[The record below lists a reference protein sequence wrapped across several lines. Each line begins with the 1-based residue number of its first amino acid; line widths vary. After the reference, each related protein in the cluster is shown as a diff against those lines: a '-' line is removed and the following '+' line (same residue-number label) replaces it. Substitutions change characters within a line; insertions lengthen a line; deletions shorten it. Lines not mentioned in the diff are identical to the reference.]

1 MKHGIKLRKL
11 QRTPSHRAAL
21 LRNLVSALLHH
32 EVIKTTVPKAKEA
45 ARLAEKIISH
55 GKRGT
60 DPARRAAQAFLF
72 PGHHY
77 TPVSPY
83 EQPVA
88 PTRAPGYDLET
99 SDPETFQASTSL
111 LPKVFGTLAE
121 RYAERPGG
129 YTRITKFGRRPGDYA
144 PVALVSLVDGPR
156 DIKFELT
163 ARAAARESA
172 VLANYKGRDALPDGF
187 DTSKLRERTAQSV
200 NKVLKYRGDKG
211 KQEFAALAKEFSD
224 KLVVESA
231 AVGHRRSTK
240 ETEFHFN
247 KPSLTAPLQGRRVL
261 AGERFPGISVRNT
274 GLGLARGALAR
285 HSGKRNTEA
294 LFVSERRGDKAPV
307 AEVD

>member
-45 ARLAEKIISH
+45 ARQAEKIISL

-60 DPARRAAQAFLF
+60 DPSRRAAQAFLF

-77 TPVSPY
+77 TPVSPDK
-83 EQPVA
+83 QPVP

-99 SDPETFQASTSL
+99 SDPEAFEPSTSL
-111 LPKVFGTLAE
+111 MPKLFGTLAE
-121 RYAERPGG
+121 RYADRPGG

-163 ARAAARESA
+163 ARAAAR
-172 VLANYKGRDALPDGF
+172 DF
-187 DTSKLRERTAQSV
+187 DTSKLRDRTAQAV
-200 NKVLKYRGDKG
+200 DKVLKYRGEEG
-211 KQEFAALAKEFSD
+211 KQEFVKLAQEFSVSWAREAGYGRPCSGG
-224 KLVVESA
+224 LARGSPRPP
-231 AVGHRRSTK
+231 HSHPR
-240 ETEFHFN
+240 
-247 KPSLTAPLQGRRVL
+247 SLTAPLKGRRVL
-261 AGERFPGISVRNT
+261 AGERYPGMSVANT
-274 GLGLARGALAR
+274 GLGLARGALGRRA
-285 HSGKRNTEA
+285 GKRSTKP
-294 LFVSERRGDKAPV
+294 LFVSERRDGKLPQ
-307 AEVD
+307 AELTELD